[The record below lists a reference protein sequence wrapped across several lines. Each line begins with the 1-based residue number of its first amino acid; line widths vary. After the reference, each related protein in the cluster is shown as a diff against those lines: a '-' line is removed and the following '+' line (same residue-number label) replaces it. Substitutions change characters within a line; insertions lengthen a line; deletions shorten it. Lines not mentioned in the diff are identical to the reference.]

1 MDFSMLNQIFQD
13 NLAIILTVIVVLLVL
28 LIILSIVML
37 VKLSKAKKRY
47 NSLVNGATG
56 ESLEDI
62 IADNIAQMNELV
74 VRNNKIDADYAEM
87 KSLFTKS
94 IQKVAVHR
102 FCAFADMGGDLSYA
116 VALLDNQNNGV
127 IFSSIFGRQD
137 SCTYVKP
144 IENGVSKYSLTQ
156 EENKVLLEAMSK

>member
-74 VRNNKIDADYAEM
+74 VKNNKIDADYAEM

-144 IENGVSKYSLTQ
+144 IEMVFLNIL
-156 EENKVLLEAMSK
+156 

>member
-13 NLAIILTVIVVLLVL
+13 NLSIILTVIVVLLVL

-47 NSLVNGATG
+47 NSLVNGAG

-74 VRNNKIDADYAEM
+74 VKNNKIDADYAEM

-144 IENGVSKYSLTQ
+144 IENGVSKYPLTQ

>member
-1 MDFSMLNQIFQD
+1 
-13 NLAIILTVIVVLLVL
+13 
-28 LIILSIVML
+28 ML

-74 VRNNKIDADYAEM
+74 VKNNKIDADYAEM

-102 FCAFADMGGDLSYA
+102 FCAFADMGGDL
-116 VALLDNQNNGV
+116 NNGV

-144 IENGVSKYSLTQ
+144 IENGVSKYPLTQ

>member
-13 NLAIILTVIVVLLVL
+13 NLSIILTVIVVLLVL

-62 IADNIAQMNELV
+62 IADNIAQM
-74 VRNNKIDADYAEM
+74 NNKIDADYAEM

-144 IENGVSKYSLTQ
+144 IENGVSKYPLTQ

>member
-13 NLAIILTVIVVLLVL
+13 NLAIILTVIVVLLIL

-74 VRNNKIDADYAEM
+74 VKNNKIDADYAEM

-94 IQKVAVHR
+94 IQKNLRA
-102 FCAFADMGGDLSYA
+102 
-116 VALLDNQNNGV
+116 
-127 IFSSIFGRQD
+127 
-137 SCTYVKP
+137 
-144 IENGVSKYSLTQ
+144 
-156 EENKVLLEAMSK
+156 